1 MSAYL
6 IASYDIEDAQAHDDY
21 ASAAD
26 FLLTK
31 HGGKL
36 LVADDRGYVLEGK
49 GSMIN
54 VIVQFESE
62 IAAMDFYND
71 PEYNLVKQ
79 IRLNATQNGSLVLV
93 KDLNGLSV

>member
-6 IASYDIEDAQAHDDY
+6 IAHYDIEDVQAHNDY

-26 FLLTK
+26 SLLAK

-36 LVADDRGYVLEGK
+36 LVADDGGRVLEGK
-49 GSMIN
+49 GRMIN

-62 IAAMDFYND
+62 TAAMDFYND
-71 PEYNLVKQ
+71 PEYTLVKQ

-93 KDLNGLSV
+93 KDLDGIH